1 MIIGPP
7 LKFHGTRDILDGAL
21 LPGAARRSLGLTA
34 TLAVLEAAERDG
46 TTPVAAADSLAEQR
60 IAEVG
65 SLRRIWTPR

>member
-1 MIIGPP
+1 MTGCTCAGRP
-7 LKFHGTRDILDGAL
+7 R
-21 LPGAARRSLGLTA
+21 AARRSLGLTA

-46 TTPVAAADSLAEQR
+46 TTPAADSLAEQR

>member
-1 MIIGPP
+1 MTGCTCAGRP
-7 LKFHGTRDILDGAL
+7 R
-21 LPGAARRSLGLTA
+21 AARWSRGLTA

-46 TTPVAAADSLAEQR
+46 TTPAAADSLAELR